1 MRNLFKN
8 MKTKIRLRLFTAIFA
23 SSLLAGCAST
33 QVTSQHQYLGFLPKP
48 RLVVVYDF
56 AVSPDEVELDAGIAE
71 LDELIK
77 KTPRTEQERAIGRQ
91 VADALA
97 THLVLEIQALG
108 IPAVRGTTNHPA
120 GDDYLLL
127 KGQFIS
133 VDEGN
138 LAERE
143 IIGLGMGRTDV
154 KTMTQ
159 LYGFVNGKKTLVDEF
174 DVNSESGRKPGMAE
188 TMGVGALTGHLAVS
202 AAVSS
207 GAAVGSESF
216 FANVSADAS
225 RAAKVI
231 AKQMKQFY
239 IDQGWIKP

>member
-1 MRNLFKN
+1 
-8 MKTKIRLRLFTAIFA
+8 MK
-23 SSLLAGCAST
+23 SSALLKWSAAVVAAGLMAGCAST
-33 QVTSQHQYLGFLPKP
+33 QVTSENQYLGFLPKP

-56 AVSPDEVELDAGIAE
+56 AVSPDEVELDSGVAK

-77 KTPRTEQERAIGRQ
+77 NTPRTEQERAIGRQ

-97 THLVLEIQALG
+97 KHLVSEIQALG
-108 IPAVRGTTNHPA
+108 IPAVRGTTNSPA
-120 GDDYLLL
+120 GQDYLLV

-138 LAERE
+138 MAERE
-143 IIGLGMGRTDV
+143 IIGLGLGRTDV

-159 LYGFVNGKKTLVDEF
+159 VYGFVKGKKTLVDEF
-174 DVNSESGRKPGMAE
+174 DVNAKSGRKPGMAE
-188 TMGVGALTGHLAVS
+188 TMGVGALAGHLAIS
-202 AAVSS
+202 AAVSG

-216 FANVSADAS
+216 FANVDADAA

-239 IDQGWIKP
+239 VDQGWVKP